1 MLGVFI
7 GNQTTL
13 DDAGTDLVNHV
24 LLAHGF
30 PELSDTHAHIAH
42 RGNETVTVELSIHLE
57 LRHLGDQGIDIR
69 IIEFQTLGVAS
80 WIRTCSW
87 IRESSTSV
95 RIWSSLSME
104 GSGVSILD
112 SRR

>member
-7 GNQTTL
+7 GDQTTL

-30 PELSDTHAHIAH
+30 PELANTHTHVAH

-69 IIEFQTLGVAS
+69 IIEFQTLGVGVLDQDLLLDQGIQH
-80 WIRTCSW
+80 IRADLVF
-87 IRESSTSV
+87 IEHG
-95 RIWSSLSME
+95 RI
-104 GSGVSILD
+104 GGFHSG
-112 SRR
+112 